1 MRRNKSLLKSAL
13 LVICDNSRYKYGEGV
28 EMHIQYQTS
37 IRRVANIRCIGA
49 GEPGY
54 AGDSNR
60 GVNAGPIRKAN
71 GIHDG
76 PDFFLSP

>member
-1 MRRNKSLLKSAL
+1 
-13 LVICDNSRYKYGEGV
+13 
-28 EMHIQYQTS
+28 MHIQYQTS

-60 GVNAGPIRKAN
+60 GVNAGPIRKAH